1 MDAEILI
8 DTYRDI
14 IVEAVLQSLLIAF
27 KIVYIDGTEP
37 GIHDPVFP
45 HTCGA
50 IFEQFDAVVDPLRA
64 GRYDFYDPVR
74 RSAAAILIQ
83 FSFIADYGDI
93 RLHIVLVIRI

>member
-27 KIVYIDGTEP
+27 KIVYIDGTES
-37 GIHDPVFP
+37 GIYDPVFP
-45 HTCGA
+45 HTRGA
-50 IFEQFDAVVDPLRA
+50 IIEKLDTVVDPLRA
-64 GRYDFYDPVR
+64 GRYDFNDPVR
-74 RSAAAILIQ
+74 RSAAAIFIQ

-93 RLHIVLVIRI
+93 RLHIVPVIRI